1 MPDPSWQ
8 AMQQAQ
14 QAQQIHQNHVRHHR
28 AAHDMAQAHARHTGA
43 PHTHR
48 PVPHTHRPVPHTGA
62 RGGGLRGLLV
72 LIVIVGVVVYVA
84 HDPELRTAVGN
95 FARNLL
101 AHVQSN

>member
-14 QAQQIHQNHVRHHR
+14 QAQQIHQSHVRHHR
-28 AAHDMAQAHARHTGA
+28 EMHDMARAHARHTGA
-43 PHTHR
+43 
-48 PVPHTHRPVPHTGA
+48 PHTHRPVPHTGA
-62 RGGGLRGLLV
+62 RGGGLRGLLA
-72 LIVIVGVVVYVA
+72 LIIVVAIVVYVA
-84 HDPELRTAVGN
+84 HDPELRATVEH

>member
-28 AAHDMAQAHARHTGA
+28 AAHDMARAHARHTGA

-48 PVPHTHRPVPHTGA
+48 PLPHTGA

-72 LIVIVGVVVYVA
+72 LIIIVGVVVYVA
-84 HDPELRTAVGN
+84 HDPELCTTVGN

-101 AHVQSN
+101 AHVQSD